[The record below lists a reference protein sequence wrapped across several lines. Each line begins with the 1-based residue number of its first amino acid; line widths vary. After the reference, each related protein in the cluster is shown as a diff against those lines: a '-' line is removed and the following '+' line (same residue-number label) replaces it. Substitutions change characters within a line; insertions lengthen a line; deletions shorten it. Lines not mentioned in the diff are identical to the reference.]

1 MRGVLAGAAAV
12 ALIACG
18 NGDTAQDGATEVQ
31 GAAPDAAPEPEPAGR
46 VVVTTNV
53 LGDVVATIVGDD
65 AGVEVIMPPGSNP
78 HDFAPSARQAAAMR
92 EADLLIVNGADFEEG
107 LISAIEGAKADGVPV
122 YEAISPIE
130 PLQFEDHGHDHGHGG
145 ETHDHGHEHDH
156 EAEGHD
162 HDHDHGHEGEDHG
175 HEAEGHD
182 HGHGHVHEGDDP
194 HFFTDPA
201 RMAIAVEGMAEALS
215 THIEALDT
223 EEFRARV
230 ADYVA
235 QLQGLDAE
243 VEAMLAPIPAE
254 RRVLVTNHDVYSYF
268 ADRYGFEVLGV
279 LIPGGATLAEPSAA
293 DLADLA
299 AAIEAEGVPAIF
311 VDAAAPT
318 RLAEALAA
326 EVGIEVEVVTL
337 FAESLGPPDSGAETY
352 LDMVRTNAERI
363 VAALS

>member
-31 GAAPDAAPEPEPAGR
+31 GAAPDAAAEPEPAGR

-65 AGVEVIMPPGSNP
+65 AEVEVIMPPGSNP
-78 HDFAPSARQAAAMR
+78 HEFAPSARQAAAMR
-92 EADLLIVNGADFEEG
+92 EADLLIVNGAKFEEG

-130 PLQFEDHGHDHGHGG
+130 PLQFEDHGHGHGHG
-145 ETHDHGHEHDH
+145 HDHGHEH
-156 EAEGHD
+156 
-162 HDHDHGHEGEDHG
+162 GHEGEG
-175 HEAEGHD
+175 

-215 THIEALDT
+215 THIEGLDT

-235 QLQGLDAE
+235 QLQALDAE

-311 VDAAAPT
+311 VDAAAPP

-352 LDMVRTNAERI
+352 LEMVRTNAER
-363 VAALS
+363 VLAALS